1 MSSENRKKEKN
12 GPDPVRS
19 GFDKIRRAGRAES
32 LVGRYLHLGLT
43 FTLSILLFLYVGYR
57 LDGRLGTL
65 PLFTLIG
72 TFLGAGG
79 GFLYIYRELITG
91 RGRNGS
97 E

>member
-1 MSSENRKKEKN
+1 MSSENREEEKN
-12 GPDPVRS
+12 GS
-19 GFDKIRRAGRAES
+19 GPARAGLEKIRRAGRVES
-32 LVGRYLHLGLT
+32 QVGRYLHLGLT
-43 FTLSILLFLYVGYR
+43 FTLSILLFLYAGYR

-91 RGRNGS
+91 RGRYDP